1 MPVPTPTPTRIL
13 LIEDNVEFAHMLASW
28 LKTIPDLEFV
38 QAPDGDTGQQFA
50 KAGSWDLVITD
61 MELPGV
67 QGADLLPL
75 IRLAAPWTQVLVI
88 TAAQRLEYAVHAVQH
103 ADLMLLKPFKREVF
117 LDGVHKLL
125 HESAAK
131 KQRRRRCVLAI
142 GAHPD
147 DVEIGCSGTLARFA
161 AEGAQIIALTLS
173 RGAFGGQADDR
184 VQEAQA
190 AATVLG
196 ASCIVADLPDRQIS
210 SAHPTIGVI
219 EDILKQHEITH
230 VYTHSAND
238 MHQDHR
244 SVHAA
249 SLVACRNVAN
259 VFCYQSPSTTVAF
272 APTVFTEI
280 KPFMAVKLAAIAA
293 HDSQASNRVYLDP
306 EHIRATAI
314 YWGRFCGYG
323 MAEPF
328 EAIRASH

>member
-1 MPVPTPTPTRIL
+1 MIAPTRIL
-13 LIEDNVEFAHMLASW
+13 LIEDSIEYALMLSNWLRTIPNVEL
-28 LKTIPDLEFV
+28 V
-38 QAPDGDTGQQFA
+38 QAPDGDIGEQFA
-50 KAGSWDLVITD
+50 KAGNWDLVITD
-61 MELPGV
+61 MELPGM

-75 IRLAAPWTQVLVI
+75 IRQSAPWTQVIVI

-117 LDGVHKLL
+117 LEAVQKLL
-125 HESAAK
+125 QESAAK

-147 DVEIGCSGTLARFA
+147 DIEIGCGGTLARLA
-161 AEGAQIIALTLS
+161 DEGAQIIGLTLS

-184 VQEAQA
+184 VREAQA
-190 AATVLG
+190 AARVFG
-196 ASCIVADLPDRQIS
+196 AICIVADLPDRQIS

-219 EDILKQHEITH
+219 EDILKQYEVTH

-249 SLVACRNVAN
+249 TLVACRNVAN

-272 APTVFTEI
+272 SPNLFSEI
-280 KPFMAVKLAAIAA
+280 KPFINQKLAAIAA
-293 HDSQASNRVYLDP
+293 HGTQASTRVYLEP